1 MSKILVKI
9 FVNSK
14 DLCSK
19 KLSLKDSLNEIRK
32 KIKYENQTNIL
43 IMNRSSPIS
52 LEDEKDITLED
63 IIKDKNL
70 YLKGEVLQLYNNDKY
85 IIDVEMSKE
94 TPLKKFIEKY
104 SENLPSEFNFLDKDQ
119 RTINKADA
127 IDDEEIL
134 IEDI

>member
-1 MSKILVKI
+1 MKI

-43 IMNRSSPIS
+43 FMNGSSPIN

-63 IIKDKNL
+63 IIKDKNI
-70 YLKGEVLQLYNNDKY
+70 YLN
-85 IIDVEMSKE
+85 
-94 TPLKKFIEKY
+94 
-104 SENLPSEFNFLDKDQ
+104 
-119 RTINKADA
+119 
-127 IDDEEIL
+127 
-134 IEDI
+134 